1 MCFDERWTQS
11 RTLEPAA
18 DLTARRTRASRR
30 PTALRSCAIS
40 GSRSFLLAFLA
51 EDVLARVLDA
61 LALVRF
67 GRPERADLGGDL
79 SDFLAVDPGYHDLD
93 RPRRHDRD
101 AVGDRIGDVV
111 AEPEREM
118 QVLALH
124 RRPVAYAADLQS
136 LLEAL
141 GDAGDQIVDQRAR
154 QPPHGARTLGLRA
167 RRHHDAVGLHSRRDV
182 VVEHD
187 FERALRP
194 LDLDLLALDAGAH
207 ALRHRHRLPTDARHG
222 LSLFLLFRAQ
232 NTVHRISPP
241 TFLSRASWSA
251 MTPLVVD
258 RIDTP
263 S

>member
-18 DLTARRTRASRR
+18 DLTARRTLASRR
-30 PTALRSCAIS
+30 ATALRSCAITS
-40 GSRSFLLAFLA
+40 SRSFLLAFLA

-61 LALVRF
+61 LALVRL
-67 GRPERADLGGDL
+67 GRPEPADLGRNL

-93 RPRRHDRD
+93 RPRRRDRD

-111 AEPEREM
+111 AESEREM

-124 RRPVAYAADLQS
+124 RRPVAHPGDLQS

-154 QPPHGARTLGLRA
+154 QTPHGAGTLGLGP
-167 RRHHDAVGLHSRRDV
+167 RRHHDAAGLDSRRDV
-182 VVEHD
+182 VGDHD
-187 FERALRP
+187 FELARWP
-194 LDLDLLALDAGAH
+194 VHLDLLALDAGAH

-222 LSLFLLFRAQ
+222 LSLFLLFPAQ

-241 TFLSRASWSA
+241 TF
-251 MTPLVVD
+251 
-258 RIDTP
+258 
-263 S
+263 